1 MDDAVVYMPSVLS
14 KDRERLIEH
23 DAVIEL
29 LNQVLQMVHE
39 QDLLSGI
46 YYSVDCTLIQVW
58 VNHKSILSK
67 EDMAVMRR
75 WRQLDGQA
83 SQQ

>member
-1 MDDAVVYMPSVLS
+1 MDDAVLYMPSVFC

-23 DAVIEL
+23 DVVIEL
-29 LNQVLQMVHE
+29 LNQVLQMVDE

-46 YYSVDCTLIQVW
+46 YFSVDCT
-58 VNHKSILSK
+58 HILSK

-75 WRQLDGQA
+75 WRQLYGLA